1 MGWRETTLDMD
12 IKLDPEP
19 RGIFEQ
25 IPRIKDELDVNIEL
39 AAPDQFIP
47 ELPRWRERSQFI
59 DKFGQV
65 EFYHYDFYSQ
75 ALAKLERNHA
85 RDTSDVG
92 GMLRLDL
99 IEKSRLW
106 DLFLEV
112 ESKLIRYPSIDPSA
126 FRGRVADLTGNE

>member
-1 MGWRETTLDMD
+1 MAKAKLAPGEFTSPAELAVLMGWRETTLDMD

-65 EFYHYDFYSQ
+65 EFYQ
-75 ALAKLERNHA
+75 
-85 RDTSDVG
+85 
-92 GMLRLDL
+92 
-99 IEKSRLW
+99 
-106 DLFLEV
+106 
-112 ESKLIRYPSIDPSA
+112 
-126 FRGRVADLTGNE
+126 